1 MKVIP
6 FLVFSIYLFYSCSP
20 INKQHGYLLEDM
32 ITSSDQVSKFNV
44 GTTSENDIFISLG
57 SPSIQIDDINNIW
70 IYLVSVKENNVF
82 EKDDIVFQS
91 IIRFEFD
98 ENGTL
103 LSKNLSG
110 KEDFTEIQF
119 SKDETVVS
127 TDNYGIAEQIYETF
141 TRTSGQ

>member
-1 MKVIP
+1 MKVI
-6 FLVFSIYLFYSCSP
+6 FFCICINLLIYSCSP

-32 ITSSDQVSKFNV
+32 ITTSDQVSLFNE
-44 GTTSENDIFISLG
+44 GTTTESDIFSSLG

-82 EKDDIVFQS
+82 QKDDIVFQS
-91 IIRFEFD
+91 ILRFEFD

-103 LSKNLSG
+103 LSKNFSG
-110 KEDFTEIQF
+110 REDFTEIQF
-119 SKDETVVS
+119 SKEETVVS
-127 TDNYGIAEQIYETF
+127 TDDYGIAEQIYETF

>member
-1 MKVIP
+1 MKIIS
-6 FLVFSIYLFYSCSP
+6 FLIFSIYLFYSCSP

-32 ITSSDQVSKFNV
+32 INTSGEISEFNE
-44 GTTSENDIFISLG
+44 GSTTQNDIFISLG

-98 ENGTL
+98 KNGTL
-103 LSKNLSG
+103 LSKTFSDQ
-110 KEDFTEIQF
+110 EDFTDISF
-119 SKDETVVS
+119 SKDKTTVS
-127 TDNYGIAEQIYETF
+127 TDNYGITEQIYETF
-141 TRTSGQ
+141 TRTTGQ